1 MAKEKG
7 YVYYEADCSMGFT
20 NPFLDIHAKNV
31 FQAQMASA
39 PEQDKLNPPLCIMEH
54 VMEQIKKPGLATT

>member
-39 PEQDKLNPPLCIMEH
+39 PLKVFHSLEGIFDIIVYN
-54 VMEQIKKPGLATT
+54 IKVN